1 MNKPYQL
8 LLALGIAA
16 ASLSS
21 CSRANYAVNATTPA
35 SEPVQV
41 AGSPAEAASG
51 TALVTAALPAEL
63 VAPAQEAAAAL
74 AHRSAPAQATAQ
86 VKANTAATTAAAQA
100 AAPQQVLTKAER
112 KALRQELK
120 RHVAASPKE
129 VTAGGKNQYTA
140 LFLCI
145 FLGGIGVHQFYLGYT
160 GRGILRIAL
169 AITSFLILP
178 FIANLIL
185 YIMDIIKIS
194 KGTLKPRDG
203 DYATKFKGSS
213 N

>member
-21 CSRANYAVNATTPA
+21 CSKANYVLNTTTPTA
-35 SEPVQV
+35 ESVSV
-41 AGSPAEAASG
+41 AEVTSDAAATG
-51 TALVTAALPAEL
+51 TAMVTVTMPADV
-63 VAPAQEAAAAL
+63 VAPAREAGAAL
-74 AHRSAPAQATAQ
+74 AHRAVPTQVQAHPQA
-86 VKANTAATTAAAQA
+86 ASAATLTEAETTTKTA
-100 AAPQQVLTKAER
+100 LTKAER

-120 RHVAASPKE
+120 HQLATSPKKVAAE
-129 VTAGGKNQYTA
+129 GKNQYTA

-178 FIANLIL
+178 AIANLIL
-185 YIMDIIKIS
+185 YILDIIKIS
-194 KGTLKPRDG
+194 KGTLMPRNG
-203 DYATKFKGSS
+203 DYGTKFKGS